1 MLQASTV
8 VPFGQPGALIA
19 AIDPEFKS
27 LIPPLSEEEF
37 AQLEANIVEAGRA
50 TDPLKTWRGVLLDG
64 HNRLEICTR
73 LGLPYSTD
81 EVDGI
86 ETRADAKI
94 WIIRNQFGRRN
105 LTLFVRSEL
114 ALELEPLYAEQ
125 AAARKSAAATASNI
139 ARANPE
145 MQNSACPA
153 KPIVTRQEVAKVAGV
168 SHDTIAKVKALQKAP
183 DAVKAKL
190 RAGETSINSEYR
202 ELVRVE
208 KEAERKKR
216 LEEAGAAL
224 PARTERY
231 EILHCGVADLSIP
244 DESVDCII
252 TDPPYPREYLHVYA
266 ELSKTAARV
275 LKPGGSC
282 FVMAGQSY
290 LFEVGAALSEHLKY
304 YWTLTYLTPGGQSAR
319 LWQRRVMTF
328 WKPVL
333 WFVKGDYKG
342 GWIGDVAK
350 SEFKDNDK
358 RFHHWGQSE
367 SGMADLVQRCSE
379 PGQVILDPFV
389 GGGTTGVVALDL
401 NRRFI
406 GCDVDAA
413 CVKRTLARLAE
424 PDSGT
429 QAIAKAA

>member
-1 MLQASTV
+1 MPESTV
-8 VPFGQPGALIA
+8 VPFGKPGALIA
-19 AIDPEFKS
+19 AVDPEFKS

-37 AQLEANIVEAGRA
+37 AQLEANLVEAGRA

-139 ARANPE
+139 ARANPD
-145 MQNSACPA
+145 MQNSASPA
-153 KPIVTRQEVAKVAGV
+153 KPIVTRQEVAKAAGV

-252 TDPPYPREYLHVYA
+252 TDPPYRH
-266 ELSKTAARV
+266 AA
-275 LKPGGSC
+275 SA
-282 FVMAGQSY
+282 MA
-290 LFEVGAALSEHLKY
+290 
-304 YWTLTYLTPGGQSAR
+304 
-319 LWQRRVMTF
+319 
-328 WKPVL
+328 
-333 WFVKGDYKG
+333 
-342 GWIGDVAK
+342 
-350 SEFKDNDK
+350 
-358 RFHHWGQSE
+358 
-367 SGMADLVQRCSE
+367 
-379 PGQVILDPFV
+379 
-389 GGGTTGVVALDL
+389 
-401 NRRFI
+401 
-406 GCDVDAA
+406 
-413 CVKRTLARLAE
+413 
-424 PDSGT
+424 
-429 QAIAKAA
+429 